1 MSNNDDWDF
10 KLDKETA
17 AKKTA
22 ESKKPSPKP
31 KLEDI
36 AKAFSNEAPA
46 DLTLDHE
53 ALPPRSARNEN
64 FKKTVAL
71 ERFADIKPAPHI
83 RRVQAA
89 IVDLIFVT
97 TLGFAAWLTF
107 PMFKVKLERS
117 LPSGML
123 SGLPQPELI
132 LEFSLSA
139 LAILILHLL
148 PTVFSRKSL
157 GKRLFNLRIGA
168 KDDDCGISKKAV
180 LWRELIAKPISAMS
194 VIGILLIFIN
204 KRGRGLHDFLSGSVV
219 YDEL

>member
-1 MSNNDDWDF
+1 MTNNDDWDF
-10 KLDKETA
+10 KLDKDA
-17 AKKTA
+17 SVKKTV
-22 ESKKPSPKP
+22 EPKKPTPKP

-36 AKAFSNEAPA
+36 AKAFSDDAPV

-71 ERFADIKPAPHI
+71 ERFADIKPAPLV

-89 IVDLIFVT
+89 LVDLVFVAI
-97 TLGFAAWLTF
+97 LGFGAWLSF

-123 SGLPQPELI
+123 SGLPHPELI
-132 LEFSLSA
+132 LEFSLPV
-139 LAILILHLL
+139 LAILVLHLL
-148 PTVFSRKSL
+148 PTAFSRKSL
-157 GKRLFNLRIGA
+157 GKRLFNLRIGY

-180 LWRELIAKPISAMS
+180 LWRELIAKPISAVC
-194 VIGILLIFIN
+194 VIGVLLIFIN